1 MFMNSEHI
9 QESTAIRR
17 FLEFLKS
24 NGSGASENS
33 HAFSRQYVK
42 TFRLGKSSGKGR
54 FSASVL
60 TAIICHKRKPLRNRC
75 VIPDTSELPL
85 NSAAAVQRRNPKR
98 LIPGNTVVDT
108 GAFSE
113 VRMTVMVRLISL
125 CVYVVAI
132 LTVHAATMAQDTGL
146 PPVSGSPTS
155 QHPVATNSLAKYAAV
170 RTGNAT
176 LPNGAFNGFRQIR
189 VTPDLGAPG
198 SAGNGFNH
206 FPLPLDKYTN
216 WYRPRAASLTQ
227 YQRCAPD
234 DFRPRGFGHLFARPC
249 DGFRMEYEPYAISD
263 GMSNYGPAY
272 FSRLP
277 NPQCDSCDHCDDDCE
292 DCKK

>member
-1 MFMNSEHI
+1 M
-9 QESTAIRR
+9 
-17 FLEFLKS
+17 
-24 NGSGASENS
+24 
-33 HAFSRQYVK
+33 
-42 TFRLGKSSGKGR
+42 
-54 FSASVL
+54 
-60 TAIICHKRKPLRNRC
+60 
-75 VIPDTSELPL
+75 PL
-85 NSAAAVQRRNPKR
+85 NSAAAVQGSNPKT
-98 LIPGNTVVDT
+98 LLPGNTVVDT

-113 VRMTVMVRLISL
+113 VRMTVMVRLVSF
-125 CVYVVAI
+125 CVYVFAI

-146 PPVSGSPTS
+146 PPVNGSPTS

-189 VTPDLGAPG
+189 VAPDLGAPG

-227 YQRCAPD
+227 HQRCAPD
-234 DFRPRGFGHLFARPC
+234 EFRPRGFGHLFARPC

-292 DCKK
+292 DCRK

>member
-1 MFMNSEHI
+1 V
-9 QESTAIRR
+9 AIHP
-17 FLEFLKS
+17 
-24 NGSGASENS
+24 G
-33 HAFSRQYVK
+33 
-42 TFRLGKSSGKGR
+42 
-54 FSASVL
+54 
-60 TAIICHKRKPLRNRC
+60 
-75 VIPDTSELPL
+75 
-85 NSAAAVQRRNPKR
+85 NPKT
-98 LIPGNTVVDT
+98 LTPGHMVVEP
-108 GAFSE
+108 GALTE
-113 VRMTVMVRLISL
+113 VRMTFMVRLTSL

-132 LTVHAATMAQDTGL
+132 LTVHATTMAQDAGL
-146 PPVSGSPTS
+146 PAVERSHSS
-155 QHPVATNSLAKYAAV
+155 EHPRATNSLAKYAAI

-189 VTPDLGAPG
+189 AVPDLGAPG

-216 WYRPRAASLTQ
+216 WYRPRASSLTQ

-234 DFRPRGFGHLFARPC
+234 EFRPRGFGHLFARPC

-277 NPQCDSCDHCDDDCE
+277 NPQCDDCDHCDEDCE
-292 DCKK
+292 ECRK